1 MLLKIIHPPAKIIL
15 SLILVSFV
23 DGAPIKSR
31 VEGCLG
37 GGGERQLFSLGRMF
51 VLCRGWRCSP
61 GAGMVLAPSGH
72 PESATQGKATG

>member
-31 VEGCLG
+31 VEGCLR
-37 GGGERQLFSLGRMF
+37 GGGERQLFSVGKMF
-51 VLCRGWRCSP
+51 VL
-61 GAGMVLAPSGH
+61 
-72 PESATQGKATG
+72 